1 MPRQSEVHSVACFC
15 TESDLKIDRAICV
28 PADELAAGSRDAFE
42 RDAQRISG
50 RIEGLA
56 DHSPALYV
64 MPDYPRFRRS
74 TEKQNLAWK
83 GEVKVR

>member
-1 MPRQSEVHSVACFC
+1 MACFC

-42 RDAQRISG
+42 RDTQRISG
-50 RIEGLA
+50 SIEDLA
-56 DHSPALYV
+56 EHSPALYI

-74 TEKQNLAWK
+74 TEKQKLAWK
-83 GEVKVR
+83 GEVKIG